1 MKRLRRRSDLLVSA
15 LLLPAALAGCAT
27 APPPPD
33 DPGQIQTLVTRIHDP
48 AEAATVWLLSLMGE
62 RLALMTPVAQSKW
75 NTRAPVE
82 DAPREAALVAAAVQ
96 EGLARGLPAALTERF
111 FRAQIEA
118 AKHVQREHFA
128 AWEAAG
134 QKPFP
139 RPRSLQR
146 DLRPKLDALTKD
158 LLDALAA
165 VRPQLGGEKS
175 RAALARHSPALLGQA
190 GVSECAAAL
199 ALEPLRSP

>member
-1 MKRLRRRSDLLVSA
+1 MKCLGRRPDLLACA
-15 LLLPAALAGCAT
+15 LLVPAVLAGCAT

-33 DPGQIQTLVTRIHDP
+33 DLDQIQKRVTRIHDP

-62 RLALMTPVAQSKW
+62 RLALMTPVAQVKW
-75 NTRAPVE
+75 NTAAPVE
-82 DAPREAALVAAAVQ
+82 DAPREAALLAGAVK
-96 EGLARGLPAALTERF
+96 EGQARGLPAALTERF

-118 AKHVQREHFA
+118 AKQVQRDHFA
-128 AWEAAG
+128 AWQAAG

-139 RPRSLQR
+139 RPRNLQR

-165 VRPQLGGEKS
+165 VRPHLGSEKS
-175 RAALARHSPALLGQA
+175 QAALARHSPALLGQS
-190 GVSECAAAL
+190 GVSERPLAL

>member
-1 MKRLRRRSDLLVSA
+1 MKCLSRRSDLLACA
-15 LLLPAALAGCAT
+15 LLLPAVLAGCAT
-27 APPPPD
+27 APPRADEPD
-33 DPGQIQTLVTRIHDP
+33 VIETRVTRINDP

-62 RLALMTPVAQSKW
+62 RLTLMTPVAQAKW

-82 DAPREAALVAAAVQ
+82 DAPREAALVAGAVK
-96 EGLARGLPAALTERF
+96 EGQARGLPAALTERF

-118 AKHVQREHFA
+118 AKQVQRERFA

-139 RPRSLQR
+139 YPSDLQS

-165 VRPQLGGEKS
+165 VRPHLGGEKS
-175 RAALARHSPALLGQA
+175 QAALKRHSPALLRQPS
-190 GVSECAAAL
+190 VSERAVAL

>member
-1 MKRLRRRSDLLVSA
+1 MKCLRRRPGLLVGA
-15 LLLPAALAGCAT
+15 LLLPAVLAGCAT
-27 APPPPD
+27 APPPPAD
-33 DPGQIQTLVTRIHDP
+33 HSHIQTRVTRIHDP
-48 AEAATVWLLSLMGE
+48 ADAATVWLLSLMGE
-62 RLALMTPVAQSKW
+62 RLALMTPVAQAKW

-82 DAPREAALVAAAVQ
+82 DARREAALVAGAAK
-96 EGLARGLPAALTERF
+96 EGQARGLPAALTERF

-118 AKHVQREHFA
+118 AKQVQRDHFA
-128 AWEAAG
+128 AWQTAG

-139 RPRSLQR
+139 NPPDLQR

-165 VRPQLGGEKS
+165 VRPLLGSEKS
-175 RAALARHSPALLGQA
+175 RTTLARHSPALLGQA
-190 GVSECAAAL
+190 GVSERAVAL